1 MASEKIVKIQAM
13 GLQRGIDIERERE
26 RESALR
32 IMKRNVKE
40 KGNPQLKD
48 DGEPKYNVDI
58 F

>member
-1 MASEKIVKIQAM
+1 MASEKIVKIQAV
-13 GLQRGIDIERERE
+13 GLQRGIERE